1 MGERECMSLYIYIHY
16 LLVLFLWRDTD
27 GVSSMGLAE
36 SVLKHSDSSLY

>member
-1 MGERECMSLYIYIHY
+1 MGERERRSLSIYIHY